1 MKTYDYIVTLKK
13 GKYSAAVNWI
23 SQLLVLLSLV
33 FLVIQFNLLGGF
45 SKEILVFG
53 SLHFKTSL
61 FIFIILSGWIYL
73 IIQAQ
78 KKEEVNYRNLLFIAS
93 ISWMII
99 PGLLWICFVYV
110 IAGWLE
116 KPVKLNPEF
125 GFSENEIVLNDF
137 PVKRYEWNEF
147 NNIVLKDGLLT
158 LDFTNNKI
166 YQKEIESEYS
176 SAEEKEFNDFCN
188 TQLKTVIA

>member
-23 SQLLVLLSLV
+23 SQLLILLSLV
-33 FLVIQFNLLGGF
+33 FLLIQFKLLGGI

-61 FIFIILSGWIYL
+61 FIFIILFGWIYL
-73 IIQAQ
+73 TIQALKQ
-78 KKEEVNYRNLLFIAS
+78 EEVNYRNLLFITS

-125 GFSENEIVLNDF
+125 GFSANEIVLNDF
-137 PVKRYEWNEF
+137 PVKRYQWIEF

-158 LDFTNNKI
+158 LDFANNKI

-176 SAEEKEFNDFCN
+176 SDEEKEFNDFCN
-188 TQLKTVIA
+188 TQLKAVIA

>member
-1 MKTYDYIVTLKK
+1 M
-13 GKYSAAVNWI
+13 
-23 SQLLVLLSLV
+23 
-33 FLVIQFNLLGGF
+33 
-45 SKEILVFG
+45 
-53 SLHFKTSL
+53 HFFIIIFIINL

-166 YQKEIESEYS
+166 YQKEIESEN
-176 SAEEKEFNDFCN
+176 EGKKEIDENKSK
-188 TQLKTVIA
+188 LLSK